1 LLTGRTQA
9 GSTPRCKDAGIE
21 THYINDISRR
31 LGVSESGEI
40 RNNIEY
46 SNQDR
51 YFTGTMTKKPASSFE
66 KNLNALEK
74 VVEQL
79 ESGELSL
86 EESLAQFE
94 RGIVLARECQRALQE
109 AEQKVQILT
118 QKTPTATPQPFVP
131 DNGGENE

>member
-1 LLTGRTQA
+1 
-9 GSTPRCKDAGIE
+9 
-21 THYINDISRR
+21 
-31 LGVSESGEI
+31 
-40 RNNIEY
+40 
-46 SNQDR
+46 
-51 YFTGTMTKKPASSFE
+51 MTKKPASSFE
-66 KNLNALEK
+66 KNLRALET

-118 QKTPTATPQPFVP
+118 QKTVAAAPQPFAKE
-131 DNGGENE
+131 DDDANE

>member
-1 LLTGRTQA
+1 
-9 GSTPRCKDAGIE
+9 
-21 THYINDISRR
+21 
-31 LGVSESGEI
+31 
-40 RNNIEY
+40 
-46 SNQDR
+46 
-51 YFTGTMTKKPASSFE
+51 MTKKPASSFE
-66 KNLNALEK
+66 KNLSALEK

-118 QKTPTATPQPFVP
+118 QKTPAATPQPFVP
-131 DNGGENE
+131 DDGGENA

>member
-1 LLTGRTQA
+1 
-9 GSTPRCKDAGIE
+9 
-21 THYINDISRR
+21 
-31 LGVSESGEI
+31 
-40 RNNIEY
+40 
-46 SNQDR
+46 
-51 YFTGTMTKKPASSFE
+51 MTKKSASSFE
-66 KNLNALEK
+66 KNLRALET

-118 QKTPTATPQPFVP
+118 QKTPAATPQPFVQ
-131 DNGGENE
+131 DNGDENE

>member
-1 LLTGRTQA
+1 
-9 GSTPRCKDAGIE
+9 
-21 THYINDISRR
+21 
-31 LGVSESGEI
+31 
-40 RNNIEY
+40 
-46 SNQDR
+46 
-51 YFTGTMTKKPASSFE
+51 MTKKPASSFE
-66 KNLNALEK
+66 KNLSALEK

-118 QKTPTATPQPFVP
+118 QKTPAATPQPFIK
-131 DNGGENE
+131 DDDDENE